1 MHQSISKTLF
11 ELPEDRF
18 RMDEN
23 VIALADGAGGMG
35 VYAGEWAS
43 YLCEHLPSIPWIDFA
58 AFENWLD
65 TIWEQFFDLF
75 QVQSQNTNWSAKFIE
90 EGSASTLVAVWPEYH
105 KAAVYG
111 DSVLFVYDAQHGTL
125 SASLASPLELNESPY
140 LINWHE
146 PVYEAGFRLI
156 DLPKQAEI
164 WLASDTLAQY
174 LWGTFLKSSGN
185 FDDQQLFR
193 EVCQLPSRLGGL
205 WENMERLPLQ
215 SFEKEVVQP
224 LKSALISADSF
235 REYVEKLQSQKVL
248 GIDDM
253 TLIIHSLA

>member
-1 MHQSISKTLF
+1 M
-11 ELPEDRF
+11 
-18 RMDEN
+18 
-23 VIALADGAGGMG
+23 
-35 VYAGEWAS
+35 
-43 YLCEHLPSIPWIDFA
+43 
-58 AFENWLD
+58 
-65 TIWEQFFDLF
+65 
-75 QVQSQNTNWSAKFIE
+75 
-90 EGSASTLVAVWPEYH
+90 
-105 KAAVYG
+105 
-111 DSVLFVYDAQHGTL
+111 
-125 SASLASPLELNESPY
+125 
-140 LINWHE
+140 INWHE

-235 REYVEKLQSQKVL
+235 REYVEQLQSQKVL